1 MKIIK
6 VKILVGIPASGKST
20 YARQF
25 IKGKSDKWI
34 IVNRDNIRDMLG
46 EYWIPT
52 RENLVTN
59 IEDNMIQEGLRHGYN
74 VIIDATNINPKTI
87 KRIENNIELIKTF
100 VPYKIELEYKTFP
113 ISLKKAII
121 RDYFRGLFSGRKV
134 GKKII
139 KKFYDEIQK
148 QRKQFSIL

>member
-1 MKIIK
+1 MKNLK
-6 VKILVGIPASGKST
+6 VRVLVGIPASGKTT

-34 IVNRDNIRDMLG
+34 IVNRDNIRNMLG

-52 RENLVTN
+52 REKLITD
-59 IEDNMIQEGLRHGYN
+59 IEDDMIQEGLRHGYN
-74 VIIDATNINPKTI
+74 IIIDATNINQKTV
-87 KRIENNIELIKTF
+87 KRIENNIEVIKGLTG
-100 VPYKIELEYKTFP
+100 YQIEIEYLSFS

-121 RDYFRGLFSGRKV
+121 RDFFRGLFGGRKV

-148 QRKQFSIL
+148 QKK

>member
-1 MKIIK
+1 MKNLK
-6 VKILVGIPASGKST
+6 VRVLVGIPASGKST

-25 IKGKSDKWI
+25 IKNKSDKWI
-34 IVNRDNIRDMLG
+34 IVNRDNIRNMLG

-52 RENLVTN
+52 REKLVTD
-59 IEDNMIQEGLRHGYN
+59 IEDDMIQEGLRHGYN
-74 VIIDATNINPKTI
+74 IIVDATNINQKTV
-87 KRIENNIELIKTF
+87 KRIENNIEVIKGLTG
-100 VPYKIELEYKTFP
+100 YQIEIEYLSFP

-121 RDYFRGLFSGRKV
+121 RDFFRGLFGGRKV

-148 QRKQFSIL
+148 QRK